1 MRLHVNV
8 GLCIGLAGMTVVLGL
23 EARGGGSEP
32 NEPAPLAAPV
42 GVAGTVGPAAHSR
55 VLPAYGSPLSHD
67 AMLAGALEADRDSG
81 VGPGESP
88 DVLREDLNA
97 VIERYCVVCH
107 NDRMLRGNMSLVGFD
122 VAQAPQ
128 RAETVEKAIT
138 KLRAGMMPPPGRRR
152 PGGDT
157 LQTLVETLERTID
170 EAAAADPNPGS
181 RSFQRLNRAEYQ
193 RVIFDLLGLDVDPSE
208 WLPLDTYL
216 ANFDN
221 MANAQTLSAELLEA
235 YLSAANEVSRLA
247 VGHHNPASTSKTYS
261 VSPYQSQHPWDYVEG
276 APYGTRGGIVVD
288 QHFPAD
294 GEYVFEMAFWG
305 GDVARFE
312 DLDLSINGER
322 VALLQVEVLDRDADF
337 GPNWAMRLEPIFVRA
352 GDHRVAAAFTR
363 RSDGVYDDVLQPHE
377 WSLAGTRHPVGY
389 GVTLLPHMRSLT
401 ILGPYNSR
409 GAGSETAVRQAIFTC
424 RPTSPAEARPCAEK
438 IISRLARRAYRR
450 SLTDVDIS
458 GLLSFYDIGADEGGF
473 EIGVRMA
480 LEALLVSPHFIF
492 RMESAPEDVRAGEAY
507 QLSDADLASRLSFFL
522 WGRLPDEELVQIAN
536 QGRLSNDGVLELQV
550 RRMLE
555 DPRSEALATRF
566 ASSWL
571 RMQDMDKV
579 RPDAYWFPNFSE
591 QLADDMRR
599 ETELFFYDLVRG
611 DRSVLELYRADY
623 TFVNERL
630 ARHYGI
636 PGVVG
641 GEFRRVEYPDD
652 TRRGLLGQGSVL
664 LLTSM
669 GNRTSPVLRGK
680 WVMEVLLGTPP
691 PPPPPNVPALDET
704 EGTQGGRVLT
714 TRERM
719 EKHRENPTCMACHQ
733 FMDPIGLALDNF
745 GVTGE
750 WRIRENGMPLDTRG
764 DYYDGTPISN
774 LGELSDA
781 ILKRPILL
789 VRNFT
794 TNLMAYALGR
804 RVEYYDQPTIRA
816 IAREAEANDYHIS
829 SFIMGVV
836 KSGAFQMTKPGVVT
850 SEAGDGSEQR

>member
-1 MRLHVNV
+1 M
-8 GLCIGLAGMTVVLGL
+8 AVVLGL
-23 EARGGGSEP
+23 EARGGGSEL
-32 NEPAPLAAPV
+32 NERAPQAAPV
-42 GVAGTVGPAAHSR
+42 GVAAAHSR
-55 VLPAYGSPLSHD
+55 VLPAYGSPLSH
-67 AMLAGALEADRDSG
+67 AVMLADALEADGDSR
-81 VGPGESP
+81 VGPVEAP

-170 EAAAADPNPGS
+170 EAAAAADPNPGS
-181 RSFQRLNRAEYQ
+181 RPFQRLNQAEYK
-193 RVIFDLLGLDVDPSE
+193 RVIHDLLGLEVDPSE
-208 WLPLDTYL
+208 WLPLDSYL

-221 MANAQTLSAELLEA
+221 MANAQTLSPEVLEA
-235 YLSAANEVSRLA
+235 YLSAANEVARLA
-247 VGHHNPASTSKTYS
+247 LGNPSAALSPRTYDVPRY
-261 VSPYQSQHPWDYVEG
+261 VSMHAWDHVEG
-276 APYGTRGGIVVD
+276 TPVGTRGGIVVD
-288 QHFPAD
+288 HIFPSD
-294 GEYVFEMAFWG
+294 GEYVFEAALWG
-305 GDVARFE
+305 GDLARFE
-312 DLDLSINGER
+312 DLDVSVNGSP
-322 VALLQVEVLDRDADF
+322 VALMSVEVLNGDSDM
-337 GPNWAMRLEPIFVRA
+337 GPGWFQRTDPVFVRA
-352 GDHRVAAAFTR
+352 GQSRVAAAFIR
-363 RSDGVYDDVLQPHE
+363 RTEGMYDDVIRPND
-377 WSLAGTRHPVGY
+377 WSLAGTREFQSY
-389 GVTLLPHMRSLT
+389 GHTLLPHLRSLR
-401 ILGPYNSR
+401 IIGPYNPM
-409 GAGSETAVRQAIFTC
+409 GVSETPSRQRIFTC
-424 RPTSPAEARPCAEK
+424 RPTSPDQARPCAEE
-438 IISRLARRAYRR
+438 IVSQLATQAYGRVLAER
-450 SLTDVDIS
+450 DVD
-458 GLLSFYDIGADEGGF
+458 GLMSFYDVGAAEGGF
-473 EIGVRMA
+473 EVGIRTA
-480 LEALLVSPHFIF
+480 LEAILASPYFIF
-492 RMESAPEDVRAGEAY
+492 RIERAPEGAQVGDAY
-507 QLSDADLASRLSFFL
+507 QLSDADLASRLSLFL
-522 WGRLPDEELVQIAN
+522 WGRLPDDELIQIAD
-536 QGRLSNDGVLELQV
+536 QGRLSDGEVLEQQV

-579 RPDAYWFPNFSE
+579 EPHAYWFPNFSE
-591 QLADDMRR
+591 QLRDDMKR
-599 ETELFFYDLVRG
+599 ETELFFDDVVRE
-611 DRSVLELYRADY
+611 DRSLMELYSADY

-641 GEFRRVEYPDD
+641 ESFRRVEYPDD

-691 PPPPPNVPALDET
+691 PPPPPNVPALEET
-704 EGTQGGRVLT
+704 EGAQDGRFLT

-719 EKHRENPTCMACHQ
+719 EMHRANPTCMACHQ

-774 LGELSDA
+774 LRELSSVM
-781 ILKRPILL
+781 LKRPTLL

-794 TNLMAYALGR
+794 ANLMAYAVGR
-804 RVEYYDQPTIRA
+804 RAEYYDQPTIRA
-816 IAREAEANDYHIS
+816 IAREAEANGYKMS
-829 SFIMGVV
+829 SFVMGVV
-836 KSGAFQMTKPGVVT
+836 KSPAFRMSRKITVAVQ
-850 SEAGDGSEQR
+850 GSED

>member
-8 GLCIGLAGMTVVLGL
+8 ILCIGLAGMTVVLGL
-23 EARGGGSEP
+23 EARGGGWDLTEL
-32 NEPAPLAAPV
+32 APQAAPV
-42 GVAGTVGPAAHSR
+42 GVAAPHSR

-81 VGPGESP
+81 VGPGEPP

-181 RSFQRLNRAEYQ
+181 RPFQRLNQAEYKK
-193 RVIFDLLGLDVDPSE
+193 VILDILGLDVDPSE
-208 WLPLDTYL
+208 WLPLDSYL

-221 MANAQTLSAELLEA
+221 MANAQTLSPEVLEA
-235 YLSAANEVSRLA
+235 YLSAANEVARLA
-247 VGHHNPASTSKTYS
+247 LGNPNAALSPRTYDVPRYLS
-261 VSPYQSQHPWDYVEG
+261 MHAWDHVEG
-276 APYGTRGGIVVD
+276 TPVGTRGGIVAD
-288 QHFPAD
+288 HIFPSD
-294 GEYVFEMAFWG
+294 GEYVFEAALWG
-305 GDVARFE
+305 GDLARFE
-312 DLDLSINGER
+312 DLDVSVNGSP
-322 VALLQVEVLDRDADF
+322 VALIPVEVLNGDSDM
-337 GPNWAMRLEPIFVRA
+337 GPGWFQRSDPVFVRA
-352 GDHRVAAAFTR
+352 GQRRVAAAFILRTE
-363 RSDGVYDDVLQPHE
+363 GMYDDVIRPND
-377 WSLAGTRHPVGY
+377 WSLAGTREFQSY
-389 GVTLLPHMRSLT
+389 GHTLLPHLRSLR
-401 ILGPYNSR
+401 IIGPYNPT
-409 GAGSETAVRQAIFTC
+409 GVSETPSRQRIFTC
-424 RPTSPAEARPCAEK
+424 RPTSPDQARPCAEE
-438 IISRLARRAYRR
+438 IVSRLATQAYGRVPAER
-450 SLTDVDIS
+450 DVD
-458 GLLSFYDIGADEGGF
+458 GLMSFYDVGAAEGGF
-473 EIGVRMA
+473 EIGIRTA
-480 LEALLVSPHFIF
+480 LEAILASPYFIF
-492 RMESAPEDVRAGEAY
+492 RIERAPEGVGVGEAY
-507 QLSDADLASRLSFFL
+507 QLSDADLASRLSLFL
-522 WGRLPDEELVQIAN
+522 WGRLPDDELVQMADR
-536 QGRLSNDGVLELQV
+536 GRLSNDEVLEQQV

-579 RPDAYWFPNFSE
+579 RPDAYWFPNFNE
-591 QLADDMRR
+591 QLRDDMKR
-599 ETELFFYDLVRG
+599 ETELFFDNLVRE
-611 DRSVLELYRADY
+611 DRSLMELYRADY

-652 TRRGLLGQGSVL
+652 TRRGLLGHGSVL

-691 PPPPPNVPALDET
+691 PPPPPNVPALEET
-704 EGTQGGRVLT
+704 EGAQDGRILT

-719 EKHRENPTCMACHQ
+719 EQHRENPTCMACHQ

-750 WRIRENGMPLDTRG
+750 WRVRENGMPLDTRG
-764 DYYDGTPISN
+764 DYYDGTPVSN
-774 LGELSDA
+774 LGELSDV
-781 ILKRPILL
+781 ILKRPTLL

-794 TNLMAYALGR
+794 TNLLAYAVGR
-804 RVEYYDQPTIRA
+804 RAEYYDQPTIRA
-816 IAREAEANDYHIS
+816 ITKEAEANGFKMS
-829 SFIMGVV
+829 SFVMGVV
-836 KSGAFQMTKPGVVT
+836 KSPAFRMSRKITVAVQ
-850 SEAGDGSEQR
+850 GSED